1 MKHNIVE
8 FLSDEAQFIK
18 IDRSFQRKACWSI
31 AQRRRFMKS
40 SLKKRTPYPIVVAD
54 IKTGIKASVGDS
66 NSTQKFKD
74 LQDANYTMIS
84 LDGQNRL
91 ETYRAF
97 YNSEFTIS
105 GEFKG
110 ADGVIYTVK
119 NQAYKDLPPRLKDA
133 FDMLSFDVSIMKH
146 CIYSELHEIF
156 VDINEGDSLN
166 SQEKRNAIMSWISGY
181 IREFSEIQKNSKLL
195 MRIKGFDDQ
204 DVSRSLDAQWYA
216 KLFASLCRPNR
227 YNLTSTGLDGFYKQ
241 GESRNRSA
249 ITDYS
254 EENVSRF
261 EEIIRM
267 VYSAVFSRSDT
278 GTQVTQ
284 RQFWALVLAASNVYD
299 SGERIYDYISFFDSV
314 VAADRSL
321 CSVSADDFAN
331 AQRQHTIDPEEN
343 SEPVRS
349 HYYFF
354 WASNMNKASDRMKA
368 KEKLINFLEADS
380 QYINCL
386 KEPLVIVEVV
396 AK

>member
-1 MKHNIVE
+1 MKHNIAE

-18 IDRSFQRKACWSI
+18 IDRSFQRKACWSLV
-31 AQRRRFMKS
+31 QRRRFMKS

-54 IKTGIKASVGDS
+54 IKTGIKASAGDS
-66 NSTQKFKD
+66 NSIQKFKD

-105 GEFKG
+105 GDFKG

-119 NQAYKDLPPRLKDA
+119 NQSYKDLPPRLKDA
-133 FDMLSFDVSIMKH
+133 FDMLEFDISIMKH

-181 IREFSEIQKNSKLL
+181 IRNFSEVEKNSKLL
-195 MRIKGFDDQ
+195 MRIGGFNEQ

-216 KLFASLCRPNR
+216 KIFASLVRPNR

-249 ITDYS
+249 ISDYS

-267 VYSAVFSRSDT
+267 TYSAVFSRTDT

-284 RQFWALVLAASNVYD
+284 RQFWALLLAASNTYD
-299 SGERIYDYISFFDSV
+299 SGERIYDYVSFFDSV
-314 VAADRSL
+314 VTADRSL
-321 CSVSADDFAN
+321 CLDSADDFAKSL
-331 AQRQHTIDPEEN
+331 REHTIDPEN
-343 SEPVRS
+343 SPEPMRS
-349 HYYFF
+349 QYYFF
-354 WASNMNKASDRMKA
+354 WASNMNKAGDRMRA
-368 KEKLINFLEADS
+368 KESLISFLEAAPKYND
-380 QYINCL
+380 CL
-386 KEPLVIVEVV
+386 KEPLELVG
-396 AK
+396 K